1 MFRAPIRFVA
11 GLAVVGVIAGLATL
25 PAGAARRT
33 ASVPGVTDKEIVLT
47 AMVADLDGLR
57 AKGLIQQPKLTTA
70 NLLKKW
76 QVYADAYGPINGR
89 KIVFKGAT
97 WDPVDA
103 ASFDKGCLQATQVNK
118 PFAVVNGSGF
128 RAATVSCITVDNKTP
143 MIYGEAVT
151 DALQKASG
159 DNLFS
164 LAVPAGQAGT
174 TAVSVTVGEGIVP
187 KTAKVGILASNSL
200 PGTEA
205 GNAVEAAL
213 KKQGVTVAKRVDV
226 NELAADSTA
235 INKESAAA
243 VATFKAAGVD
253 TVYVLIS
260 FTNNVG
266 FFQEAS
272 KSGAGFKTVLVDAAS
287 SICTQFGASRTP
299 LDTAGTPCVTTWDTR
314 ALPNLDGVKKDN
326 AFEAK
331 CRKTFDKGMAE
342 TSQAGVPAGDVT
354 AGGVTY
360 VEDVSPN
367 ECTILGFLLPAIEQA
382 GKNLTWAKVAKN
394 LKKVSD
400 GDAAYMS
407 DGKGSF
413 GPKKNYYA
421 DYMHLMVLNAANAQ
435 TPKDANG
442 LFNGCP
448 APVNCWK
455 PQRVGGKDEWFP
467 VK

>member
-1 MFRAPIRFVA
+1 MFRAPIRLVV
-11 GLAVVGVIAGLATL
+11 GLALVGLLAGSLAL
-25 PAGAARRT
+25 PAGAARR
-33 ASVPGVTDKEIVLT
+33 AAPVQGVTDKEIVLT
-47 AMVADLDGLR
+47 ALVADLDGLR
-57 AKGLIQQPKLTTA
+57 AKGLIQQPKLTTG

-89 KIVFKGAT
+89 KVVMKAAV

-103 ASFDKGCLQATQVNK
+103 ASFDKGCVQATQDNK

-128 RAATVSCITVDNKTP
+128 RAATVGCITVDNKTP

-164 LAVPAGQAGT
+164 LAVPAGQAGA

-205 GNAVEAAL
+205 GNSVEAAL
-213 KKQGVTVAKRVDV
+213 KKAGVTVAKRVDV

-253 TVYVLIS
+253 TVFVLIS

-272 KSGAGFKTVLVDAAS
+272 KTNAGFKTVLVDAAS

-314 ALPNLDGVKKDN
+314 ALPTKDGVKKDD

-331 CRKTFDKGMAE
+331 CRKIFDKGMAE
-342 TSQAGVPAGDVT
+342 TSQPGVPAGDVV

-367 ECTILGFLLPAIEQA
+367 ECTILNILLPAIEKA
-382 GKNLTWAKVAKN
+382 GKKLTWAKVAKN
-394 LKKVSD
+394 IKAIKS
-400 GDAAYMS
+400 GPAAYMS

-413 GPKKNYYA
+413 GPKKYYYA
-421 DYMHLMVLNAANAQ
+421 DSMHLMTLNAANAQ

-448 APVNCWK
+448 APVNCWV
-455 PQRVGGKDEWFP
+455 PQLVGGKEEWFP